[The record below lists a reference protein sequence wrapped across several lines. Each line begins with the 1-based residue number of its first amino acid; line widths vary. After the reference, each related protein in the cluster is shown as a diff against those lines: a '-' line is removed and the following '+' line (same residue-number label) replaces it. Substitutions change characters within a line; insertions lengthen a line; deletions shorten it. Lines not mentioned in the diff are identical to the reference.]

1 MYLCL
6 TNPTIPRPQF
16 LSGWETESVIFDELG
31 MKLKNI
37 LFLTIGTLDNNV
49 KCALSQNVK
58 ESEKKIKMNPGSVP
72 LSRVS
77 CGLIPILHPS
87 LMETGSVVLFKS
99 SRQSTT
105 KWTQVKT

>member
-58 ESEKKIKMNPGSVP
+58 ESEKK
-72 LSRVS
+72 
-77 CGLIPILHPS
+77 
-87 LMETGSVVLFKS
+87 
-99 SRQSTT
+99 
-105 KWTQVKT
+105 